1 MGRIDLHVHSCHSS
15 DGEFAPER
23 LVEMAAG
30 AGVDTLAIAD
40 HNRATGVAEA
50 VRAGQAAGVR
60 VVPAIELDCRFG
72 DHVLHM
78 LGYFID
84 AADPRYAAVMSEV
97 DEQERGIS
105 LRRLDLIESLGIAV
119 DRGAVAALSPDGII
133 TAECVAEVALADER
147 NRDRAALAPYF
158 PGGARSDNPYV
169 NFYWDFCSPG
179 KPACVP
185 MEFMTADEAVGLV
198 RDTGGVPVLAHPGAV
213 LKDADHAAALDDL
226 AALGVA
232 GIEAFSSYH
241 TPAECLYW
249 LGLAQERDLA
259 ATCGSDF
266 HGKIKPAIS
275 LGQHGGDLYEDGFWA
290 NLARLAPT
298 ASR

>member
-15 DGEFAPER
+15 DGEFAPRR

-40 HNRATGVAEA
+40 HNRAIGVAEA
-50 VRAGQAAGVR
+50 VRAGEAAGVR
-60 VVPAIELDCRFG
+60 VVPAIELDCLFG

-84 AADPRYAAVMSEV
+84 PADPRYAAVMNDV
-97 DEQERGIS
+97 DDQERRIS

-119 DRGAVAALSPDGII
+119 DRDAVAALSPDGIV

-147 NRDRAALAPYF
+147 NRARAALSPYF

-179 KPACVP
+179 KPAHVP
-185 MEFMTADEAVGLV
+185 MEFMTVGETVGLV

-213 LKDADHAAALDDL
+213 LKGADHAAALDDL

-249 LGLAQERDLA
+249 LGLASEHGMFI
-259 ATCGSDF
+259 TCGSDF
-266 HGKIKPAIS
+266 HGKIKPAIT
-275 LGQHGGDLYEDGFWA
+275 LGAHGGDAHEERTWKDLSA
-290 NLARLAPT
+290 ARHDV
-298 ASR
+298 